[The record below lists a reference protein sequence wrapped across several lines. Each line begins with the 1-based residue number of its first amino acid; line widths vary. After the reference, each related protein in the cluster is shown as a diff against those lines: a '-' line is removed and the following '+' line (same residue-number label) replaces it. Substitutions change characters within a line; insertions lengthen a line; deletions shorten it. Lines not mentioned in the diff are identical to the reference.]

1 MHSYMVILVF
11 SGSFCE
17 FACRLMET
25 GLEDATRW
33 MVLNFNLND
42 WETRYDGEVDG
53 MGWRVLEMM
62 DVATRGF
69 LLWIDTLEWIILF
82 QVILLIF
89 LSLHYEP
96 SHDKSGFP
104 KSWAILGLV
113 TSVCCIFDFTSTLL
127 RLDNWRLWSFVSLLL
142 TFGNRLVL
150 LPLWLI
156 GLGIQLPRAVIL
168 QEERWARDKEGE
180 NPPMPQESVP
190 EMTNT
195 NTEINT
201 ETETNTEMEMEEVVS
216 PDSKDNGEDST
227 ELEVDND
234 PSPRTIT

>member
-1 MHSYMVILVF
+1 M
-11 SGSFCE
+11 
-17 FACRLMET
+17 
-25 GLEDATRW
+25 
-33 MVLNFNLND
+33 
-42 WETRYDGEVDG
+42 
-53 MGWRVLEMM
+53 
-62 DVATRGF
+62 
-69 LLWIDTLEWIILF
+69 
-82 QVILLIF
+82 
-89 LSLHYEP
+89 
-96 SHDKSGFP
+96 
-104 KSWAILGLV
+104 
-113 TSVCCIFDFTSTLL
+113 
-127 RLDNWRLWSFVSLLL
+127 
-142 TFGNRLVL
+142 L